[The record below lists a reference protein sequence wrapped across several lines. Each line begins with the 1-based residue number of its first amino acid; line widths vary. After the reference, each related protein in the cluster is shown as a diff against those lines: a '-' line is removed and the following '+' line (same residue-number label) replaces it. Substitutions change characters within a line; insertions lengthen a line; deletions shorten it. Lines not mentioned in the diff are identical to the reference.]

1 MKRMIII
8 RGGGEMAT
16 AAAHYLHMAGFEILL
31 LERAH
36 PAAVRREVSF
46 ADAVYEGEKMVERV
60 TCYRADSIKDADDR
74 LRAGQI
80 VMMADPEG
88 KCARRF
94 RRHILINAIAGYMPE
109 AHTASSADF
118 SIGLG
123 SGYCARR
130 DVDCVIEL
138 RRGHNLGR
146 IIRDGWASKR
156 CAGAAKANLLL
167 APAAGRFKSPRTI
180 SNVLRPG
187 DPIADICT
195 DDGQKM
201 LLTAPF
207 AGVLRGLIHD
217 DCPVQPGMVV
227 AEVDGAS
234 DPGRCYTISDKARCV
249 AGSVL
254 AAVMAFESGNWH

>member
-1 MKRMIII
+1 MIII

-16 AAAHYLHMAGFEILL
+16 AAARYLHMAGFEVLL

-36 PAAVRREVSF
+36 PAAIRREVSF
-46 ADAVYEGEKMVERV
+46 ADAMYDGEKTVERV
-60 TCYRADSIKDADDR
+60 TCYRADTIKEADKR

-80 VMMADPEG
+80 VMMEDPMA
-88 KCARRF
+88 KCAGRF
-94 RRHILINAIAGYMPE
+94 RSHILINTIAGYMSE
-109 AHTASSADF
+109 AHAPSSADF
-118 SIGLG
+118 RIGLG

-156 CAGAAKANLLL
+156 RADAAKETLLL
-167 APAAGRFKSPRTI
+167 APVAGRLHSPRTI

-187 DPIADICT
+187 DSIAAIYPEE
-195 DDGQKM
+195 GEKI

-207 AGVLRGLIHD
+207 AGVLRGLLHD
-217 DCPVQPGMVV
+217 GCPVQPGMVV
-227 AEVDGAS
+227 AEVDGES
-234 DPGRCYTISDKARCV
+234 DPGHCDTISDKARCV

>member
-16 AAAHYLHMAGFEILL
+16 AAAHYLHIAGFEVLM

-46 ADAVYEGEKMVERV
+46 ADAMYDGEKTVERV
-60 TCYRADSIKDADDR
+60 TCYRADTIKDADKK

-88 KCARRF
+88 KCAGRF
-94 RRHILINAIAGYMPE
+94 RQHILLNTIAGYMPE
-109 AHTASSADF
+109 AHAPSSAEF

-130 DVDCVIEL
+130 DVDCVIEV

-156 CAGAAKANLLL
+156 HPGMAKANLLL

-180 SNVLRPG
+180 SNVLRSG
-187 DPIADICT
+187 DPIAAIDT
-195 DDGQKM
+195 AEGQKI

-227 AEVDGAS
+227 AEVDGES
-234 DPGRCYTISDKARCV
+234 DPVHCYTISDKARCV